1 MKQGEQI
8 PTNTLKIRPFSILLI
23 CVLVPLNCWWVSAS
37 ILRGGGSP
45 TQVSLFYNAVI
56 TILILFGIGLLLRRL
71 NRILALNRGELLV
84 IYTCISIGAG
94 LAGVD
99 RFLVLMPLIGHAHW
113 FATPENDWINLF
125 HLHIPEWLV
134 VSNKRALE
142 GYYYG
147 FSSIYE
153 SQNLIAWIPKI
164 FWWTLFI
171 VAVHLVMLC
180 LSLIFRKQ
188 WVESERLS
196 YPIIQLPYEMTA
208 SKGKFFRS
216 PWMWMGL
223 AIGVSIDIING
234 LNYLFPAV
242 PSLGGKLFDL
252 RRIFTER
259 PWNGIGWS
267 PIGVFPFGV
276 GLSFFIPLD
285 LSFSCWAFWLIWR
298 AERLIGTIAGWRGL
312 PRFPYEAE
320 QSHGAYLGLCV
331 LAIWMSRRYLKQ
343 IIVSLFT
350 RNYKLSD
357 RASPSRDE
365 PVSYRLIFF
374 ALIAGSVF
382 IIGFCLKIGMSL
394 WIIVVYFAIWFAI
407 AIAITR
413 LRAELG
419 SPVHDLH
426 FIGPDEML
434 PRLVGI
440 RRLGAVNLTGFAY
453 LYFLN
458 RAHRSHAMPH
468 QLEGFKL
475 AEGANIPIQRF
486 AMLMM
491 LASVLGALGSF
502 WAFLSMYYA
511 EGGGPGFGRESFGR
525 LESWLTY
532 AAPPDVPAISFA
544 TFGFVV
550 TLLLAAMRMRFIWW
564 NLHPVG
570 YAISGSWAINPMIGS
585 IFVGWLLKWLVLKY
599 GGIRLHRKAIPFF
612 LGIVLGEFVIG
623 AFWSLLAVA
632 LDQPMYRFLF

>member
-1 MKQGEQI
+1 MDQDVHL
-8 PTNTLKIRPFSILLI
+8 TTHSSKIRPVTILLI
-23 CVLVPLNCWWVSAS
+23 CMLVPLNCWWVSAS

-45 TQVSLFYNAVI
+45 TQVSLFYNAV
-56 TILILFGIGLLLRRL
+56 TTMLILLGIGLLLRRL
-71 NRILALNRGELLV
+71 NKVFALNRAELLV
-84 IYTCISIGAG
+84 IYSCISIGAG

-99 RFLVLMPLIGHAHW
+99 RFLVLMPLISHAHW

-134 VSNKRALE
+134 INNKRVLE

-153 SQNLIAWIPKI
+153 SHNLIAWLPKI

-171 VAVHLVMLC
+171 AAVHLVMLC
-180 LSLIFRKQ
+180 MCLIFRKQ

-196 YPIIQLPYEMTA
+196 YPIIQLPSELTA
-208 SKGKFFRS
+208 PKGKFFRS
-216 PWMWMGL
+216 PWMWLGL
-223 AIGVSIDIING
+223 SIGVTIDIING
-234 LNYLFPAV
+234 LNFLFPAV
-242 PSLGGKLFDL
+242 PSLGGKLYDL

-298 AERLIGTIAGWRGL
+298 AERLLGTIAGWRGL

-331 LAIWMSRRYLKQ
+331 LAIWMSRKYLKQ
-343 IIVSLFT
+343 ILSTLFSRSHSKDNIST
-350 RNYKLSD
+350 KSD
-357 RASPSRDE
+357 NE
-365 PVSYRLIFF
+365 PVSYRLICI
-374 ALIAGSVF
+374 ALLAGAVF
-382 IIGFCLKIGMSL
+382 IVAFCMKMDMSL
-394 WIIVVYFAIWFAI
+394 WVIIVYFAIWFAI

-434 PRLVGI
+434 PRLIGI
-440 RRLGAVNLTGFAY
+440 RRLGAVNLTGFSY

-475 AEGANIPIQRF
+475 AEGANIPLRRF
-486 AMLMM
+486 ATLMM

-502 WAFLSMYYA
+502 WAYLSMYYA

-532 AAPPDVPAISFA
+532 AAPPDVPAIGFA
-544 TFGFVV
+544 SFGFIV
-550 TLLLAAMRMRFIWW
+550 TVLLAAMRMRFLWW

-599 GGIRLHRKAIPFF
+599 GGIRMHRKAIPFF
-612 LGIVLGEFVIG
+612 LGIVLGEFIIG
-623 AFWSLLAVA
+623 SFWSLLAVG

>member
-1 MKQGEQI
+1 MHQDVH
-8 PTNTLKIRPFSILLI
+8 TSTHSSKIRPVTILLI

-45 TQVSLFYNAVI
+45 TQVSLFYNAV
-56 TILILFGIGLLLRRL
+56 TTMLILLGIGLLLRRL
-71 NRILALNRGELLV
+71 NRVFALNRAELLV

-99 RFLVLMPLIGHAHW
+99 RFLVLMPLISHAHW

-134 VSNKRALE
+134 INNKRVLE

-153 SQNLIAWIPKI
+153 AHNLVAWLPKI

-180 LSLIFRKQ
+180 MCLIFRKQ

-196 YPIIQLPYEMTA
+196 YPIIQLPYELTTPN
-208 SKGKFFRS
+208 GRFFRS
-216 PWMWMGL
+216 PWMWLGL
-223 AIGVSIDIING
+223 SIGVTIDVING
-234 LNYLFPAV
+234 LNFLFPAV

-259 PWNGIGWS
+259 PWSGIGWS

-298 AERLIGTIAGWRGL
+298 AERLLGTIAGWRGL

-343 IIVSLFT
+343 IFSNLFARSHT
-350 RNYKLSD
+350 KDNISTQ
-357 RASPSRDE
+357 SDE
-365 PVSYRLIFF
+365 PISYRLMCV
-374 ALIAGSVF
+374 ALLAGIVF
-382 IIGFCLKIGMSL
+382 IIAFCIKMDMSL
-394 WIIVVYFAIWFAI
+394 WVIIVYFAIWFAI

-434 PRLVGI
+434 PRLIGI

-475 AEGANIPIQRF
+475 AEGANIPLRRF
-486 AMLMM
+486 AMLMI
-491 LASVLGALGSF
+491 LASVLGAIGSF
-502 WAFLSMYYA
+502 WAYLSMYYA

-532 AAPPDVPAISFA
+532 TTPPDVPAIGFA
-544 TFGFVV
+544 SFGFIV
-550 TLLLAAMRMRFIWW
+550 TLILAFMRMRFIWW

-612 LGIVLGEFVIG
+612 LGIVLGEFIIG
-623 AFWSLLAVA
+623 SFWSLLAVG

>member
-1 MKQGEQI
+1 MRETVQI
-8 PTNTLKIRPFSILLI
+8 ANNPQKIRPFSILLI
-23 CVLVPLNCWWVSAS
+23 VILVPLNCWWVSVS
-37 ILRGGGSP
+37 IMRGGGSP
-45 TQVSLFYNAVI
+45 TQVSLFYNAI
-56 TILILFGIGLLLRRL
+56 FTILILLGIGLILRRL
-71 NRILALNRGELLV
+71 NRVLALNRAELLV

-99 RFLVLMPLIGHAHW
+99 RFLVLMPLIGHAQW

-125 HLHIPEWLV
+125 HLHIPSWLV
-134 VSNKRALE
+134 VSNKRALDA
-142 GYYYG
+142 YYNG

-153 SQNLIAWIPKI
+153 SQNIIPWLPKI
-164 FWWTLFI
+164 LWWTLFI

-208 SKGKFFRS
+208 TKGRFFKS
-216 PWMWMGL
+216 PWMWIGL
-223 AIGVSIDIING
+223 GIGVTIDIING
-234 LNYLFPAV
+234 LNFLFPVV

-331 LAIWMSRRYLKQ
+331 LAIWMSRRYLKR
-343 IIVSLFT
+343 IADTIFT
-350 RNYKLSD
+350 RKQINYNQN
-357 RASPSRDE
+357 SPKISE
-365 PVSYRLIFF
+365 PISYRLILV
-374 ALIAGSVF
+374 ALLCGIVF
-382 IIGFCLKIGMSL
+382 IVGFCLKMGMSL
-394 WIIVVYFAIWFAI
+394 WIIIVYFAIWFAI

-475 AEGANIPIQRF
+475 ADGVNIPIRRF
-486 AMLMM
+486 ATLMM

-502 WAFLSMYYA
+502 WVYLSMYYA
-511 EGGGPGFGRESFGR
+511 EGGVAGFGRESFGR

-532 AAPPDVPAISFA
+532 AAPPDVPAIGFA
-544 TFGFVV
+544 SFGFIV
-550 TLLLAAMRMRFIWW
+550 TLILAAVRMRFIWW

-623 AFWSLLAVA
+623 AFWSLMAVV

>member
-1 MKQGEQI
+1 MRETEQI
-8 PTNTLKIRPFSILLI
+8 ANNPHKIRPFSILLI
-23 CVLVPLNCWWVSAS
+23 VILVPLNCWWVSVS
-37 ILRGGGSP
+37 IMRGGGSP
-45 TQVSLFYNAVI
+45 TQVSLFYNAI
-56 TILILFGIGLLLRRL
+56 FTILILLGVGLILRRL
-71 NRILALNRGELLV
+71 NRVLALNRAELLV

-99 RFLVLMPLIGHAHW
+99 RFLVLMPLIGHAQW

-125 HLHIPEWLV
+125 HLHIPSWLV
-134 VSNKRALE
+134 VSNKRALDA
-142 GYYYG
+142 YYNG

-153 SQNLIAWIPKI
+153 PQNIIPWLPKI
-164 FWWTLFI
+164 LWWTLFI

-208 SKGKFFRS
+208 AKGRFFKS
-216 PWMWMGL
+216 HWMWIGF
-223 AIGVSIDIING
+223 AIGITIDIING
-234 LNYLFPAV
+234 LNFLFPAV

-343 IIVSLFT
+343 IADTIFT
-350 RNYKLSD
+350 RKQINNLSN
-357 RASPSRDE
+357 SPNKSE
-365 PVSYRLIFF
+365 PISYRLILL
-374 ALIAGSVF
+374 ALLCGIVF
-382 IIGFCLKIGMSL
+382 IVGFCLKMGMSL
-394 WIIVVYFAIWFAI
+394 WIIIVYFAIWFAI

-475 AEGANIPIQRF
+475 ADGVNIPIKRF
-486 AMLMM
+486 AALMM

-502 WAFLSMYYA
+502 WVYLSMYYA
-511 EGGGPGFGRESFGR
+511 EGGVAGFGRESFGR

-532 AAPPDVPAISFA
+532 AAPPDVPAIGFA
-544 TFGFVV
+544 SFGFIV
-550 TLLLAAMRMRFIWW
+550 TLILAAVRMRFIWW

-623 AFWSLLAVA
+623 AFWSIMAVV

>member
-1 MKQGEQI
+1 MEQGLHQS
-8 PTNTLKIRPFSILLI
+8 THSSKIRPVIILLL

-45 TQVSLFYNAVI
+45 TQVSLFYNAI
-56 TILILFGIGLLLRRL
+56 TTMLILLGIGLLLRRL
-71 NRILALNRGELLV
+71 NKVFALNRAELLV
-84 IYTCISIGAG
+84 IYSCISIGSG

-99 RFLVLMPLIGHAHW
+99 RFLVLMPLISHAQW

-125 HLHIPEWLV
+125 HLHIPDWLV
-134 VSNKRALE
+134 INNKRVLE

-153 SQNLIAWIPKI
+153 THNLLAWLPKI

-180 LSLIFRKQ
+180 MCLIFRKQ

-196 YPIIQLPYEMTA
+196 YPIIQLPYELTTP
-208 SKGKFFRS
+208 KGRFFRS
-216 PWMWMGL
+216 SWMWLGFG
-223 AIGVSIDIING
+223 IGATIDIING
-234 LNYLFPAV
+234 LNYLYPAV

-252 RRIFTER
+252 RSIFTER
-259 PWNGIGWS
+259 PWSGIGWS

-298 AERLIGTIAGWRGL
+298 AERLLGTIAGWRGL

-331 LAIWMSRRYLKQ
+331 LAIWMSRKFLKG
-343 IIVSLFT
+343 VLASLFT
-350 RNYKLSD
+350 RNQSNENV
-357 RASPSRDE
+357 SENSNSE
-365 PVSYRLIFF
+365 PVSYRLIWF
-374 ALIAGSVF
+374 ALLVGAVF
-382 IIGFCLKIGMSL
+382 IVLFCLKMDMSL
-394 WIIVVYFAIWFAI
+394 WVIIIYFAIWFAI

-434 PRLVGI
+434 PRLIGI
-440 RRLGAVNLTGFAY
+440 RRLGAVNLTGFSY

-475 AEGANIPIQRF
+475 AEGANIPLRRF
-486 AMLMM
+486 AILMM

-502 WAFLSMYYA
+502 WAYLSMYYA

-532 AAPPDVPAISFA
+532 AASPDVPAIGFA
-544 TFGFVV
+544 SFGFLV

-570 YAISGSWAINPMIGS
+570 YAISGS
-585 IFVGWLLKWLVLKY
+585 
-599 GGIRLHRKAIPFF
+599 
-612 LGIVLGEFVIG
+612 
-623 AFWSLLAVA
+623 
-632 LDQPMYRFLF
+632 

>member
-1 MKQGEQI
+1 MEQGVHL
-8 PTNTLKIRPFSILLI
+8 TTHTSKIRPVTILLI
-23 CVLVPLNCWWVSAS
+23 CVLVPLNCWWVAAS

-45 TQVSLFYNAVI
+45 TQVSLFYNAV
-56 TILILFGIGLLLRRL
+56 TTMLILLGIGLLLRRL
-71 NRILALNRGELLV
+71 NRLFALNRAELLV
-84 IYTCISIGAG
+84 IYSCISIGAG

-99 RFLVLMPLIGHAHW
+99 RFLVLMPLISHAHW

-134 VSNKRALE
+134 INNKRVLE

-147 FSSIYE
+147 FSSISE
-153 SQNLIAWIPKI
+153 THNLVAWLPKI

-180 LSLIFRKQ
+180 LCLIFRKQ

-196 YPIIQLPYEMTA
+196 YPIIQLPYELTTP
-208 SKGKFFRS
+208 KGRFFRS
-216 PWMWMGL
+216 PWMWLGL
-223 AIGVSIDIING
+223 SIGVTIDIING

-242 PSLGGKLFDL
+242 PSLGGKLYDL
-252 RRIFTER
+252 RGIFTER

-298 AERLIGTIAGWRGL
+298 AERLLGTIAGWRGL

-331 LAIWMSRRYLKQ
+331 LAIWMSRKYLKQ
-343 IIVSLFT
+343 ILSTLFT
-350 RNYKLSD
+350 RNQSKDNISAQSD
-357 RASPSRDE
+357 DE
-365 PVSYRLIFF
+365 PISYRLIGI
-374 ALIAGSVF
+374 ALLAGIVF
-382 IIGFCLKIGMSL
+382 IIAFCIKMGMSL
-394 WIIVVYFAIWFAI
+394 WVIVIYFAIWFAI

-434 PRLVGI
+434 PRLIGI
-440 RRLGAVNLTGFAY
+440 RRLGAVNLTGFSY

-475 AEGANIPIQRF
+475 AEGANIPLRRF

-491 LASVLGALGSF
+491 LASVLGALASF
-502 WAFLSMYYA
+502 WAYLSMYYA

-532 AAPPDVPAISFA
+532 TAPPDVPAIGFA
-544 TFGFVV
+544 SFGFIV
-550 TLLLAAMRMRFIWW
+550 TLILAFMRMRFLWW

-612 LGIVLGEFVIG
+612 LGIVLGEFIIG
-623 AFWSLLAVA
+623 SFWSLLAVV

>member
-1 MKQGEQI
+1 M
-8 PTNTLKIRPFSILLI
+8 
-23 CVLVPLNCWWVSAS
+23 PLNCWWVSAS
-37 ILRGGGSP
+37 IIRGGGSP

-56 TILILFGIGLLLRRL
+56 TILILLGLGLLLRRL
-71 NRILALNRGELLV
+71 HQTLVLNRAELLV
-84 IYTCISIGAG
+84 IYTCISVGAG

-125 HLHIPEWLV
+125 HLHIPRWLA
-134 VSNKRALE
+134 VSDKRVLE
-142 GYYYG
+142 GYYHG

-153 SQNLIAWIPKI
+153 SPYLSAWLPAI
-164 FWWTLFI
+164 FWWTLLL
-171 VAVHLVMLC
+171 VAIHLVMLC

-196 YPIIQLPYEMTA
+196 YPIIQLPFEMTTA
-208 SKGKFFRS
+208 GGRFFRS
-216 PWMWMGL
+216 PWMWLGL
-223 AIGVSIDIING
+223 AIGVAIDIING
-234 LNYLFPAV
+234 LNFLFPAV
-242 PSLGGKLFDL
+242 PSLGGKLYDL

-259 PWNGIGWS
+259 PWSSIGWS
-267 PIGVFPFGV
+267 PIAVFPFGV

-298 AERLIGTIAGWRGL
+298 AERLLGVISGWRGL

-331 LAIWMSRRYLKQ
+331 VAIWMSRRYLKQ
-343 IIVSLFT
+343 VARQLVSP
-350 RNYKLSD
+350 
-357 RASPSRDE
+357 RADE
-365 PVSYRLIFF
+365 PISYRLI
-374 ALIAGSVF
+374 LIALLGAATF
-382 IIGFCLKIGMSL
+382 IVGFCLKMGMSF
-394 WIIVVYFAIWFAI
+394 WIILVYFVIWFAI
-407 AIAITR
+407 AMAITR

-434 PRLVGI
+434 PRLLGI

-453 LYFLN
+453 LYWLN

-475 AEGANIPIQRF
+475 AEGANIPLRRF

-491 LASVLGALGSF
+491 LASALGALGSF
-502 WAFLSMYYA
+502 WAYLSMYYA
-511 EGGGPGFGRESFGR
+511 EGGFSGFGRESFNR
-525 LESWLTY
+525 LETWLTY

-544 TFGFVV
+544 TFGFGL
-550 TLLLAAMRMRFIWW
+550 TLLLAAMRMRFLWW

-623 AFWSLLAVA
+623 SFWSLLAVA

>member
-1 MKQGEQI
+1 MEQGVHQ
-8 PTNTLKIRPFSILLI
+8 TTHSSKIRPVTIILI

-45 TQVSLFYNAVI
+45 TQVSLFYNAV
-56 TILILFGIGLLLRRL
+56 TTMLILLGIGVLLRRL
-71 NRILALNRGELLV
+71 NRVLALNRAELLV
-84 IYTCISIGAG
+84 IYSCISIGAG

-134 VSNKRALE
+134 ISNKRVLE

-147 FSSIYE
+147 FSSFYE
-153 SQNLIAWIPKI
+153 AHNLVAWVPKI

-180 LSLIFRKQ
+180 MCLIFRKQ

-196 YPIIQLPYEMTA
+196 YPIIQLPYELTTPH
-208 SKGKFFRS
+208 GRFFRS
-216 PWMWMGL
+216 HWMWLGL
-223 AIGVSIDIING
+223 SIGVTIDIING

-242 PSLGGKLFDL
+242 PSLGGKLYDL
-252 RRIFTER
+252 RSIFTER
-259 PWNGIGWS
+259 PWSGIGWS

-298 AERLIGTIAGWRGL
+298 AERLLGTIAGWRGL

-331 LAIWMSRRYLKQ
+331 LAIWMSRKYLKQ
-343 IIVSLFT
+343 ILSNLFT
-350 RNYKLSD
+350 RSNSKLNVSTK
-357 RASPSRDE
+357 SDE
-365 PVSYRLIFF
+365 PVSYRLMCVAF
-374 ALIAGSVF
+374 LAGIVF
-382 IIGFCLKIGMSL
+382 IVAFCIKMDMSL
-394 WIIVVYFAIWFAI
+394 WVIIVYFAIWFAI

-434 PRLVGI
+434 PRLIGI

-475 AEGANIPIQRF
+475 AEGANIPLRRF

-502 WAFLSMYYA
+502 WAYLSMYYA

-532 AAPPDVPAISFA
+532 TAPPDVPAIGFA
-544 TFGFVV
+544 SFGFIV
-550 TLLLAAMRMRFIWW
+550 TLILAFMRMRFIWW

-599 GGIRLHRKAIPFF
+599 GGIRLHRMAIPFF
-612 LGIVLGEFVIG
+612 LGIVLGEFIIG
-623 AFWSLLAVA
+623 SFWSLLAVG

>member
-1 MKQGEQI
+1 MNKVQRK
-8 PTNTLKIRPFSILLI
+8 NLRIRPFAIFLI

-37 ILRGGGSP
+37 IIRGGGSP

-56 TILILFGIGLLLRRL
+56 TILMLLGLGLLLRRL
-71 NRILALNRGELLV
+71 HHALMLNRAELLV
-84 IYTCISIGAG
+84 IYTCISVGAG

-125 HLHIPEWLV
+125 HLHIPQWLA
-134 VSNKRALE
+134 VSDRHALE
-142 GYYYG
+142 GYYRG

-153 SQNLIAWIPKI
+153 QPHFTAWLSPI

-180 LSLIFRKQ
+180 LSLLFRKQ

-196 YPIIQLPYEMTA
+196 YPIIQLPFEMTA
-208 SKGKFFRS
+208 PGGRFFRS
-216 PWMWMGL
+216 PWMWVGL
-223 AIGVSIDIING
+223 TIGITIDIING
-234 LNYLFPAV
+234 LNFLYPVV
-242 PSLGGKLFDL
+242 PSLGGKLYDL
-252 RRIFTER
+252 RQIFTER

-267 PIGVFPFGV
+267 PLGVFPFGV

-298 AERLIGTIAGWRGL
+298 AERLLGVIAGWRGL

-331 LAIWMSRRYLKQ
+331 LAVWMSRRYLKQ
-343 IIVSLFT
+343 VARQIVSP
-350 RNYKLSD
+350 
-357 RASPSRDE
+357 RADE
-365 PVSYRLIFF
+365 PVSHR
-374 ALIAGSVF
+374 ATLIALLGAATF
-382 IIGFCLKIGMSL
+382 IVAFCLKMGMTF
-394 WIIVVYFAIWFAI
+394 WVIVLYFAVWFAI
-407 AIAITR
+407 AMAITR

-434 PRLVGI
+434 PRLFGI

-453 LYFLN
+453 LYCLN

-475 AEGANIPIQRF
+475 AEGANIPLRRF

-491 LASVLGALGSF
+491 LASALGALGSF
-502 WAFLSMYYA
+502 WAYLSMYYA
-511 EGGGPGFGRESFGR
+511 EGGFAGFGRESFNR
-525 LESWLTY
+525 LETWLTY
-532 AAPPDVPAISFA
+532 AAPPDVPAIGFA
-544 TFGFVV
+544 SFGFGL
-550 TLLLAAMRMRFIWW
+550 TLLLAAMRMRFLWW

-612 LGIVLGEFVIG
+612 LGIVLGEFAIG
-623 AFWSLLAVA
+623 SFWSLLAVV
-632 LDQPMYRFLF
+632 LDKPMYRFLF